1 MRISDRSSDVCSSD
15 LRPTVGGGKREK
27 IEPNPCSLSLDLE
40 DQRILASW
48 LEQSKTIGCQ
58 RQAPFG
64 TIHIIGFLDF
74 GEDVG
79 HLAPTVSEECL
90 GVLLAATAKRL
101 HEPQQELSGDGNID
115 HFGNLVLT
123 NESSAGE
130 RKVQK

>member
-1 MRISDRSSDVCSSD
+1 MIRRPPRSTRTDTLFPYTTLFRS
-15 LRPTVGGGKREK
+15 
-27 IEPNPCSLSLDLE
+27 CSLSLDLE

-101 HEPQQELSGDGNID
+101 HEPQQELRGDGNLA
-115 HFGNLVLT
+115 HLGNLVLDH
-123 NESSAGE
+123 ESSAGE
-130 RKVQK
+130 RSDRKSTRQH